1 MVGEYKRY
9 KELKA
14 SINLLIETIN
24 QDHNF
29 DRKMRYRELKV
40 GLERELR
47 RNLFYRIKRR

>member
-1 MVGEYKRY
+1 VVGEYKRY

-24 QDHNF
+24 NDHNF
-29 DRKMRYRELKV
+29 NRKMQYRELKV

-47 RNLFYRIKRR
+47 KNLFYRIKRK